1 MKKENNT
8 FPVTTIAIIVVVGI
22 ACFFGG
28 MKYQSTKLPMFNRQA
43 FGGPQGGPSGMRS
56 AMGGRAGANRPVS
69 GEVISTDE
77 KTVTVKMTDGSS
89 KIVLISASTQINK
102 ASEATKTDITTG
114 MKVAVFGQT
123 NSDGSVTAQNIQLNP
138 IMNMRGES
146 GTPAQ
151 K

>member
-1 MKKENNT
+1 MKKEENT
-8 FPVTTIAIIVVVGI
+8 VPVSTILIIVVVGI

-28 MKYQSTKLPMFNRQA
+28 MKYQSTKQPTFNRQA
-43 FGGPQGGPSGMRS
+43 FGGPQGGPSGMRG

-77 KTVTVKMTDGSS
+77 KTVTVKMSDGSS

-114 MKVAVFGQT
+114 MKVAVFGTT

-138 IMNMRGES
+138 TMNIRGES
-146 GTPAQ
+146 GTPSQ